1 MARGQKRNRFAQKR
15 RERKQEAKEP
25 SVKPERAPYQEI
37 VKENEKFVRY
47 YQHVGI
53 CPESEWDDFVE
64 TLKADLPTTFRI
76 SGSKSTAKRLLD
88 IIKNEFFTKYVSDSI
103 VENVKK
109 TPICLPWYPNQMAYQ
124 LELSRKDIRRSE
136 SHYKLHNFLIA
147 ETDCGSIS
155 RQEAVSMIPPLGK
168 LGSLDSLKLCRM

>member
-1 MARGQKRNRFAQKR
+1 MGRGQKRNRFAQKR
-15 RERKQEAKEP
+15 RERKEQAKDP
-25 SVKPERAPYQEI
+25 NAKPQRAAFKEI

-47 YQHVGI
+47 YQHAGI
-53 CPESEWDDFVE
+53 CPEAEWDEMIEV
-64 TLKADLPTTFRI
+64 LRSDLPTTFRLT
-76 SGSKSTAKRLLD
+76 GSKNTAKRLLD
-88 IIKNEFFTKYVSDSI
+88 IIQNEFFTKYVADSI
-103 VENVKK
+103 VENVTK

-147 ETDCGSIS
+147 ETDAGSIS

-168 LGSLDSLKLCRM
+168 RHLFSTFN

>member
-1 MARGQKRNRFAQKR
+1 MGRGIKRNRFAQKR
-15 RERKQEAKEP
+15 RERKEQATKDP
-25 SVKPERAPYQEI
+25 NAKPERAPYQEL
-37 VKENEKFVRY
+37 VKENEKFERY

-53 CPESEWDDFVE
+53 CPETEWKDLLE
-64 TLKADLPTTFRI
+64 TLRSDLPTTFRL
-76 SGSKSTAKRLLD
+76 SGSKNTAKRLLD
-88 IIKNEFFTKYVSDSI
+88 IIQNEFFTKYVADSI

-147 ETDCGSIS
+147 ETDAGSIS
-155 RQEAVSMIPPLGK
+155 RQEAVSMIPPLGESI
-168 LGSLDSLKLCRM
+168 LNVHQL